1 MEVGGN
7 TMKLKINNN
16 QIIETI
22 PNGRDE
28 LVKENARLRFQN
40 EFLRKLL
47 DSRGIKIPESM
58 DDFLEARELGINK
71 DVYIVDKLDMLNASL
86 SMQTQLLLDI
96 KMNMK

>member
-1 MEVGGN
+1 
-7 TMKLKINNN
+7 MKLKMNDN
-16 QIIETI
+16 I
-22 PNGRDE
+22 PNDKKE
-28 LVKENARLRFQN
+28 LIIQNARLRLQN

-58 DDFLEARELGINK
+58 DDFLETRELGIDK
-71 DVYIVDKLDMLNASL
+71 DSYIVYKLDVINASL